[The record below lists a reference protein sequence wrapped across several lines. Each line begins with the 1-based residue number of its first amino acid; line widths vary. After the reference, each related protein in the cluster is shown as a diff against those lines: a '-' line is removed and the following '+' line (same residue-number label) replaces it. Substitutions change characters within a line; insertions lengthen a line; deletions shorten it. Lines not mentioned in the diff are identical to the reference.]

1 MHDDPTRIVGD
12 DLLKIAWLGKVVP
25 QERIFPDNLSSIL
38 GPGDVDR
45 KVGAD
50 HTWDVVGPC
59 SGRFV
64 AGLDER
70 VDDGPYT

>member
-12 DLLKIAWLGKVVP
+12 DLSNVAWLGKVVP
-25 QERIFPDNLSSIL
+25 QERIFTDNLSSIL
-38 GPGDVDR
+38 GPGDVDW
-45 KVGAD
+45 KAGAD
-50 HTWDVVGPC
+50 HTWDVVDPH
-59 SGRFV
+59 SGRFM